1 MPMQHPNAFYKH
13 SCPYAIEKV
22 RYAINASSSLI
33 DHFCNLN
40 MGEGAI
46 LMNSMAEEINQENS
60 IDDQSNP
67 GVGCTTLGRKMP
79 KAIQLTH

>member
-1 MPMQHPNAFYKH
+1 MQLKKSGMRLTLAQ
-13 SCPYAIEKV
+13 AW
-22 RYAINASSSLI
+22 LI
-33 DHFCNLN
+33 ISANLN

-46 LMNSMAEEINQENS
+46 LTNSMAEEINQENR

-79 KAIQLTH
+79 KAI